1 VRRISQASFF
11 VIVALTLPYAAQA
24 GDAERGRVLY
34 ESRCM
39 GCHSVDTNR
48 IGPRHRGV
56 FGRAVGGVNGY
67 NYSPALRD
75 ARMAWDQQNLD
86 RWLADPQAAIPG
98 QRMYYAV
105 PDSRDRADLIEY
117 LRHIN

>member
-1 VRRISQASFF
+1 
-11 VIVALTLPYAAQA
+11 
-24 GDAERGRVLY
+24 
-34 ESRCM
+34 
-39 GCHSVDTNR
+39 
-48 IGPRHRGV
+48 
-56 FGRAVGGVNGY
+56 
-67 NYSPALRD
+67 
-75 ARMAWDQQNLD
+75 MAWDQQNLD